1 MALGN
6 ITRKSIL
13 SPYDLRKILKSK
25 NIRIIDCRW
34 FLEDKKKGY
43 RLYKKEHIPGSF
55 YFDIDKISVRSNE
68 LPHVFP
74 TNQIFTSFINKFGIN
89 KLNEII
95 IYDQYGFFSS
105 SRVWFTFKFFETILT
120 F

>member
-43 RLYKKEHIPGSF
+43 RLQKGTYTGSF

-68 LPHVFP
+68 LLMYSQ
-74 TNQIFTSFINKFGIN
+74 QIR
-89 KLNEII
+89 
-95 IYDQYGFFSS
+95 FSHH
-105 SRVWFTFKFFETILT
+105 L
-120 F
+120 